1 VVLDG
6 DSVEFVLDRLVFSTK
21 FFEFVVLIVITFAVL
36 LDVLFVLV
44 NVDLE
49 LVDFLFI
56 SLFHSVM
63 TVLEIFVLMN
73 FGLQLYVKMLVLIIP
88 LAVLVLKVL
97 ELHSD
102 FVEIVLILLGF
113 FLFVTLVFFE
123 FVADLIVVVV
133 EVFVFF
139 FPVTTFGFAIVTEFD
154 TNFSLFSV
162 MRHGNLH
169 LVDVHS
175 HFVFFFNSVLP
186 FFDHAVFTLE
196 IDVSLVLKKSDSFF
210 KLVNSVLI
218 ETVHAL
224 HVLNSL
230 VHNSG
235 VRALIREVKADRF
248 GSVVSLA
255 FDKNGLL
262 DLLHLSVSFSI
273 GLLGGPH
280 ESVHVLINSFLGV
293 TKLFLKLEVELIF
306 VVGLL
311 FKLFD
316 SSNQNKVSL
325 FLSIEQVHKVGN
337 LDGNLVGADH
347 DLSFLGLCLFLLQFG
362 FEGVDSL
369 LHHFDFSFVDVR
381 VLILFLVFVFVSIA
395 VVGDFDVGGLLVL
408 DNTAVITVHTVLDV
422 ILINME
428 VSDVGCFDNRDLSV
442 NGKEAISDR
451 QFD

>member
-1 VVLDG
+1 
-6 DSVEFVLDRLVFSTK
+6 
-21 FFEFVVLIVITFAVL
+21 
-36 LDVLFVLV
+36 
-44 NVDLE
+44 
-49 LVDFLFI
+49 
-56 SLFHSVM
+56 
-63 TVLEIFVLMN
+63 
-73 FGLQLYVKMLVLIIP
+73 
-88 LAVLVLKVL
+88 
-97 ELHSD
+97 
-102 FVEIVLILLGF
+102 
-113 FLFVTLVFFE
+113 
-123 FVADLIVVVV
+123 
-133 EVFVFF
+133 
-139 FPVTTFGFAIVTEFD
+139 
-154 TNFSLFSV
+154 
-162 MRHGNLH
+162 
-169 LVDVHS
+169 
-175 HFVFFFNSVLP
+175 
-186 FFDHAVFTLE
+186 
-196 IDVSLVLKKSDSFF
+196 
-210 KLVNSVLI
+210 
-218 ETVHAL
+218 
-224 HVLNSL
+224 
-230 VHNSG
+230 
-235 VRALIREVKADRF
+235 
-248 GSVVSLA
+248 
-255 FDKNGLL
+255 
-262 DLLHLSVSFSI
+262 
-273 GLLGGPH
+273 
-280 ESVHVLINSFLGV
+280 VLINSFLGV